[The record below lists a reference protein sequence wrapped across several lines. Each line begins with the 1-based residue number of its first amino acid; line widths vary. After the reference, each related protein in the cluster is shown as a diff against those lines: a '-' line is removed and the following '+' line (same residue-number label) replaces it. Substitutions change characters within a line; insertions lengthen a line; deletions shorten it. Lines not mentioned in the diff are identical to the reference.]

1 MPLNDEFVKEGRY
14 EFIRDEVFRLEAKYS
29 MPIEV
34 SGNIPETINAQG
46 WIYILS
52 NPCMPGLLKIGMT
65 TISPQARAKELSSS
79 TGVPEK
85 FAIEAS
91 YFSEDPRGDESR
103 IHSALNDFRLN
114 ESREF
119 FTCSVA
125 VADEICRS
133 FCLCDSKSTL
143 EEIADDYSIICA
155 DKPIKLDLHEWF
167 QEFGITAVGSKT
179 NALRTI
185 FQLGSE
191 RLDEMSADGL
201 SIIIED
207 GEVRGIMS
215 ESHQSWLAYLEEIH
229 EREILSG
236 IYGPRPYGGF

>member
-1 MPLNDEFVKEGRY
+1 
-14 EFIRDEVFRLEAKYS
+14 
-29 MPIEV
+29 
-34 SGNIPETINAQG
+34 
-46 WIYILS
+46 
-52 NPCMPGLLKIGMT
+52 
-65 TISPQARAKELSSS
+65 
-79 TGVPEK
+79 
-85 FAIEAS
+85 
-91 YFSEDPRGDESR
+91 
-103 IHSALNDFRLN
+103 
-114 ESREF
+114 
-119 FTCSVA
+119 VA

-185 FQLGSE
+185 FQMGSE